1 MSDDHKHTTIVGY
14 WGVFIGLMV
23 LTGAT
28 YVAYKLHIENPAL
41 NIAVALAIAIL
52 KASLVLYFFM
62 HLRESST
69 IVKATAVTGFV
80 FLFVLLVFVCQD
92 VLSRGVMPEIEPQPW
107 PTTVLR

>member
-1 MSDDHKHTTIVGY
+1 MSDDHKHTSIVGY
-14 WGVFIGLMV
+14 WSVFIGLMV

-28 YVAYKLHIENPAL
+28 YGAYLLQIENPAL
-41 NIAVALAIAIL
+41 NIAVALGIAL
-52 KASLVLYFFM
+52 MKASVVLYFFM

-80 FLFVLLVFVCQD
+80 FLTILMIFVLQD
-92 VLSRGVMPEIEPQPW
+92 VLSRGALPEVSPKPW